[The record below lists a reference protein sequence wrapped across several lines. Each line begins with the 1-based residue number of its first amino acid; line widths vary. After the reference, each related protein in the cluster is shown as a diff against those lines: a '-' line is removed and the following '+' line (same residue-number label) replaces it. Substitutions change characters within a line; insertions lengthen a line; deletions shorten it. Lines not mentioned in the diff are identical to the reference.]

1 MKENEQYLLPEND
14 DDLYG
19 DDISLEDVQKRM
31 EALRQVLINLQ
42 NSPEIREAA
51 GKRMDDLVDLYV
63 EFLD

>member
-51 GKRMDDLVDLYV
+51 GKRLDDLVDLYV